1 MKRGLEGGISID
13 ADSGPLRY
21 VLWCCGSSDHTVTC
35 NLEVGKGKN
44 PKIDKLRATFIP
56 KSKVMQGHAEL

>member
-1 MKRGLEGGISID
+1 M
-13 ADSGPLRY
+13 
-21 VLWCCGSSDHTVTC
+21 HTT
-35 NLEVGKGKN
+35 VGKGKN